1 MSKLTKNQISDLEW
15 LQELIFKGEIPYN
28 DPDGYPYLMAGNLD
42 YTKKELEQDVE
53 NALDRGESDYFESLE
68 TVVKYLKEEGL

>member
-1 MSKLTKNQISDLEW
+1 MSKLTKKQINDLEW
-15 LQELIFKGEIPYN
+15 LQELILIGEIPYN
-28 DPDGYPYLMAGNLD
+28 DPDGCPYLMAGNLD

-53 NALDRGESDYFESLE
+53 NALARGESDYFESLE